1 MDFLLLLQLAQLVS
15 PSLNIHDF
23 PDFGFCLFAPFALGD
38 ASLDADD
45 FSFFEADEN
54 ENGSG
59 MHRWRCD
66 ACLRLLLTGEDCG
79 VSVSPLPLLLLLAGA
94 DACALLSAVSA
105 VDLIVND
112 TATQTMCVEAG
123 QVDEDARTGRRR
135 RMKMPKQAEWGGE
148 WGREG
153 EGGREGN
160 GEGKG
165 RAPQFLSVGWHDVK
179 SSALLFL
186 YDTIRIGLVGIAFG
200 RVQWSM
206 WVRFFS
212 MIGPVQGNSS
222 YKGGEQSAS
231 APLPPRPLPVSHQ
244 PAHLLPPLLF
254 VVSTLLHTA
263 HLCMY
268 LVCVLVITFTS
279 AFAAAK

>member
-66 ACLRLLLTGEDCG
+66 ACLRLLLTGE
-79 VSVSPLPLLLLLAGA
+79 SPLLLLLAGA

-112 TATQTMCVEAG
+112 TATHTNNVC
-123 QVDEDARTGRRR
+123 
-135 RMKMPKQAEWGGE
+135 GG
-148 WGREG
+148 
-153 EGGREGN
+153 
-160 GEGKG
+160 
-165 RAPQFLSVGWHDVK
+165 S
-179 SSALLFL
+179 
-186 YDTIRIGLVGIAFG
+186 
-200 RVQWSM
+200 
-206 WVRFFS
+206 
-212 MIGPVQGNSS
+212 
-222 YKGGEQSAS
+222 
-231 APLPPRPLPVSHQ
+231 
-244 PAHLLPPLLF
+244 
-254 VVSTLLHTA
+254 
-263 HLCMY
+263 
-268 LVCVLVITFTS
+268 
-279 AFAAAK
+279 